1 MNIENQNL
9 IQTNFK
15 KILNKD
21 QIKALNMQSVCKW
34 SDNTIKKA
42 LRLKLSCGSSGYQE
56 LLAQGIPLPNER
68 TLRRRLENIDFKPG
82 ICEQTFDTLKQRI
95 SEFTDDREKDCM
107 LVLDEMS
114 IMPGEQIDQSTMS
127 HIGLSTL
134 PDRFG
139 K

>member
-1 MNIENQNL
+1 MKKKLNIENQNL

-21 QIKALNMQSVCKW
+21 QIKALNMQSLWEW

-56 LLAQGIPLPNER
+56 WLAQGIPLPNEH

-82 ICEQTFDTLKQRI
+82 ICEQIFDILKQRI
-95 SEFTDDREKDCM
+95 YRWSRK
-107 LVLDEMS
+107 
-114 IMPGEQIDQSTMS
+114 
-127 HIGLSTL
+127 GLHAC
-134 PDRFG
+134 PR
-139 K
+139 